1 MLKKG
6 SEIVIGLAGNPNTGK
21 STVFNCLTGLK
32 QHTGNWSGK
41 TVTNAKGSFVLE
53 DMHYVVYDLPGI
65 YSLFSD
71 SAEEC
76 CAKEFICSAKTD
88 VMLIVLDATSLERNL
103 TLVLHILE
111 LTERVI
117 LCVNLMDEAKKKG
130 IIVDDKKLEKEL
142 GIPVICTSA
151 RSGKGIE
158 ELKKMIVSVVNNKVS
173 FSPNKT
179 VFSQEIEEIC
189 NDFIKQTEH
198 IIPEGIDRRYFAM
211 EVLEGDEWFLNMIC
225 GKLDDIQMAEVLAR
239 EEYAEHFLEQ
249 SGYTREKLK
258 EEKTITFLE
267 RGQCIAKEVV
277 TEKTEQAKKRERFL
291 DNLFLSKKTGIPVMI
306 ALLGIVFWITIAGAN
321 IPSNL
326 LMELFCDMGE
336 KLGIFLKWCA
346 VPDWLYGIVK
356 DGIFL
361 TVSWVVAVM
370 LPPMAIF
377 FPLFTLLED
386 FGLLPRI
393 AFHMDGLFQKAHA
406 HGKQALTMC
415 MGFGCNSAAVT
426 ACRIIDSP
434 RERLIAIITNNFV
447 PCNGRLPQ
455 PLSGKNNINIMY
467 IRINKTELKKQ
478 IRFIMISFFLM

>member
-1 MLKKG
+1 
-6 SEIVIGLAGNPNTGK
+6 
-21 STVFNCLTGLK
+21 
-32 QHTGNWSGK
+32 
-41 TVTNAKGSFVLE
+41 
-53 DMHYVVYDLPGI
+53 
-65 YSLFSD
+65 
-71 SAEEC
+71 
-76 CAKEFICSAKTD
+76 
-88 VMLIVLDATSLERNL
+88 
-103 TLVLHILE
+103 
-111 LTERVI
+111 
-117 LCVNLMDEAKKKG
+117 
-130 IIVDDKKLEKEL
+130 
-142 GIPVICTSA
+142 
-151 RSGKGIE
+151 
-158 ELKKMIVSVVNNKVS
+158 
-173 FSPNKT
+173 
-179 VFSQEIEEIC
+179 
-189 NDFIKQTEH
+189 
-198 IIPEGIDRRYFAM
+198 
-211 EVLEGDEWFLNMIC
+211 
-225 GKLDDIQMAEVLAR
+225 
-239 EEYAEHFLEQ
+239 
-249 SGYTREKLK
+249 
-258 EEKTITFLE
+258 
-267 RGQCIAKEVV
+267 
-277 TEKTEQAKKRERFL
+277 
-291 DNLFLSKKTGIPVMI
+291 MI

-455 PLSGKNNINIMY
+455 PLLGKNTINIMY